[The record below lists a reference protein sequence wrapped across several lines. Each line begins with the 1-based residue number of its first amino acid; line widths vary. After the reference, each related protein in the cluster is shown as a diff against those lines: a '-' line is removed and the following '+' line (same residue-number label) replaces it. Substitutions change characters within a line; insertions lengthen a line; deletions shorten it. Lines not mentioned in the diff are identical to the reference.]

1 MACCR
6 YVRGARTTIRRLRL
20 MAHYVLIQEP
30 RREGIYVQCK
40 DIDQC
45 LHVVD
50 DELKMNLT
58 GTRITMF
65 RKEPRQHAELLAMWY
80 IEREGPRRYRVND
93 ALRSVF
99 GDLEHPVL

>member
-1 MACCR
+1 
-6 YVRGARTTIRRLRL
+6 